1 MAFLSEI
8 TAKLGLDTTGL
19 NTALTRATADV
30 GRAGD
35 DIGRK
40 LNRAFGAGD
49 VFKGLLQGLGIQSV
63 SSLVDKLTEGF
74 KEAADHAQQIEKTT
88 AETAAI
94 YERIFAARRTDQ
106 QNLDKAREK
115 DVRLAQEAE
124 EIRTRAATPTPELT
138 MSGPFT
144 VRQTGRMTPGV
155 MTQEMEQRLFEIT
168 KERAAVMDEIE
179 KLTRSVAKADE
190 QHAQQL
196 QKDTDAYA
204 KAQADLDRQRRDF
217 EREQMD
223 NEQALKEAVMER
235 IDLEASLADD
245 IAMSDEDQI
254 ERKKRIL
261 DLDKQ
266 IQRTQEKIV
275 EDNIRAAEAQI
286 KNEKALRDA
295 QKRVTEGKAALQEAK
310 LDRSAFTVA
319 ELAAGGKGITS
330 QAKGRAREILRLEE
344 QARRQRASGFTEAAK
359 ASTSRAL
366 DLRRDF
372 SLLTSAERQPLAAQL
387 KAIQDS
393 EAHLKEIKDSLKPSA
408 IR

>member
-19 NTALTRATADV
+19 NAALTRATADV

-63 SSLVDKLTEGF
+63 QSLVDKLTEGF
-74 KEAADHAQQIEKTT
+74 KEAADHAKEIEKTT
-88 AETAAI
+88 GETAAI

-106 QNLDKAREK
+106 QNLEKARER
-115 DVRLAQEAE
+115 DARLAREAAQIQDE
-124 EIRTRAATPTPELT
+124 AAKPIETTTMGPNFQVRTTITAGKL
-138 MSGPFT
+138 
-144 VRQTGRMTPGV
+144 
-155 MTQEMEQRLFEIT
+155 TQEQEQRLFEIA
-168 KERAAVMDEIE
+168 KERAVVMEEIE
-179 KLTRSVAKADE
+179 KLTRAVAKADE
-190 QHAQQL
+190 QHSQQL
-196 QKDTDAYA
+196 ERDTDAYA

-223 NEQALKEAVMER
+223 NEQALKEFVKER

-245 IAMSDEDQI
+245 IATSDEDQI

-275 EDNIRAAEAQI
+275 EDNIRDAEAQI

-295 QKRVTEGKAALQEAK
+295 QKRVDEGRSGLRQAT
-310 LDRSAFTVA
+310 LDRSGFTVA
-319 ELAAGGKGITS
+319 DLARGGKGVT
-330 QAKGRAREILRLEE
+330 QTTKATAREILRLED
-344 QARRQRASGFTEAAK
+344 QARRQRAQGFEA
-359 ASTSRAL
+359 
-366 DLRRDF
+366 
-372 SLLTSAERQPLAAQL
+372 SAERSTARALKLRQGLGILTETERNPLSAQL
-387 KAIQDS
+387 KAVQES
-393 EAHLKEIKDSLKPSA
+393 AAYLKDIKDSLTPSS

>member
-19 NTALTRATADV
+19 NAALTKATADV

-63 SSLVDKLTEGF
+63 QSLVDKLTEGF
-74 KEAADHAQQIEKTT
+74 KEAADHAKEIEKTT
-88 AETAAI
+88 GETAAI

-106 QNLDKAREK
+106 QNLEKARER
-115 DVRLAQEAE
+115 DARLAREAAQIQDE
-124 EIRTRAATPTPELT
+124 AAKPIETTTMGPNFQVRTTITAGKL
-138 MSGPFT
+138 
-144 VRQTGRMTPGV
+144 
-155 MTQEMEQRLFEIT
+155 TQEQEQRLFEIA
-168 KERAAVMDEIE
+168 KERASVMEEIE

-190 QHAQQL
+190 QHSQQL

-204 KAQADLDRQRRDF
+204 KAQADLDRQRREF

-275 EDNIRAAEAQI
+275 EDNIKAAEAQI
-286 KNEKALRDA
+286 RNEKALKDA
-295 QKRVTEGKAALQEAK
+295 QNRVTEGRAALRDAR
-310 LDRSAFTVA
+310 LDRSGFTVS
-319 ELAAGGKGITS
+319 ELAQGGRGITQS
-330 QAKGRAREILRLEE
+330 TKATAREILRLEN
-344 QARRQRASGFTEAAK
+344 QARRQRAQGFEVSAEKSMERAEKLRSG
-359 ASTSRAL
+359 L
-366 DLRRDF
+366 G
-372 SLLTSAERQPLAAQL
+372 LLTAAERNPLGAQL
-387 KAIQDS
+387 KVLKDS
-393 EAHLKEIKDSLKPSA
+393 EKHLKDIKASLIPVNTE
-408 IR
+408 

>member
-19 NTALTRATADV
+19 NAALTKATADV

-63 SSLVDKLTEGF
+63 QSLVDKLTEGF
-74 KEAADHAQQIEKTT
+74 KEAADHAKEIEKTT
-88 AETAAI
+88 GETAAI

-106 QNLDKAREK
+106 QNLEKARER
-115 DVRLAQEAE
+115 DARLAREAAQIQDE
-124 EIRTRAATPTPELT
+124 AAKPIETTTMGPNFQVRTTITAGKL
-138 MSGPFT
+138 
-144 VRQTGRMTPGV
+144 
-155 MTQEMEQRLFEIT
+155 TQEQEQRLFEIA
-168 KERAAVMDEIE
+168 KERASVMEEIE

-190 QHAQQL
+190 QHSQQL

-204 KAQADLDRQRRDF
+204 KAQADLDRQRREF

-275 EDNIRAAEAQI
+275 EDNIKAAEAQI
-286 KNEKALRDA
+286 RNEKALKDA
-295 QKRVTEGKAALQEAK
+295 QNRVTEGRAALRDAR
-310 LDRSAFTVA
+310 LDRSGFTVS
-319 ELAAGGKGITS
+319 ELAQGGRGITQS
-330 QAKGRAREILRLEE
+330 TKATAREILRLEN
-344 QARRQRASGFTEAAK
+344 QARRQRAQGFEVSAEKSMERAEKLRSGLGLLTAAERNPLGDQLKVLKDSEKHLKDIK
-359 ASTSRAL
+359 ASLIPVNT
-366 DLRRDF
+366 
-372 SLLTSAERQPLAAQL
+372 E
-387 KAIQDS
+387 
-393 EAHLKEIKDSLKPSA
+393 
-408 IR
+408 

>member
-19 NTALTRATADV
+19 NTALTKATADV

-106 QNLDKAREK
+106 QNLDKARERDAK
-115 DVRLAQEAE
+115 LAREEE
-124 EIRTRAATPTPELT
+124 EIRKRAATPTPELT
-138 MSGPFT
+138 MGGAFK
-144 VRQTGRMTPGV
+144 VRETGRTSPGV
-155 MTQEMEQRLFEIT
+155 MTQEMEQRLFEIA
-168 KERAAVMDEIE
+168 KERAVVMEEIE
-179 KLTRSVAKADE
+179 KLTRAVAKADE
-190 QHAQQL
+190 QHSQQL
-196 QKDTDAYA
+196 QRDTDAYA
-204 KAQADLDRQRRDF
+204 KAQADLERQRRDF
-217 EREQMD
+217 EREQMS
-223 NEQALKEAVMER
+223 NEDALREAVKER
-235 IDLEASLADD
+235 LDIEASLADD
-245 IAMSDEDQI
+245 IAMSDEEQI

-275 EDNIRAAEAQI
+275 DDNIKAAEAQVR
-286 KNEKALRDA
+286 NEKAVADAEKRITDA
-295 QKRVTEGKAALQEAK
+295 QEALSRAK
-310 LDRSAFTVA
+310 IDRSSFSVS
-319 ELAAGGKGITS
+319 ELAAGGKGITQTS
-330 QAKGRAREILRLEE
+330 RVKAREIQRLET
-344 QARRQRASGFTEAAK
+344 QARRQRAQGFEDAAAQSTE
-359 ASTSRAL
+359 RAL
-366 DLRRDF
+366 ALR
-372 SLLTSAERQPLAAQL
+372 ERLGILSSSERNPLEAQL
-387 KAIQDS
+387 QTLKRS
-393 EAHLKEIKDSLKPSA
+393 EEHLEEIKNSLTNVSTE
-408 IR
+408 

>member
-19 NTALTRATADV
+19 NAALTRATADV

-63 SSLVDKLTEGF
+63 QSLVDKLTEGF
-74 KEAADHAQQIEKTT
+74 KEAADHAKEIEKTT
-88 AETAAI
+88 AETATI

-115 DVRLAQEAE
+115 DARLAREAAAIQEEASKPIEMTTMGPNFQVRTTITAGKITE
-124 EIRTRAATPTPELT
+124 E
-138 MSGPFT
+138 
-144 VRQTGRMTPGV
+144 Q
-155 MTQEMEQRLFEIT
+155 QKRLFEIA
-168 KERAAVMDEIE
+168 KERALVEEEIE

-190 QHAQQL
+190 QHSQQL

-275 EDNIRAAEAQI
+275 DDNIKAAEAQI

>member
-19 NTALTRATADV
+19 NTALTKATADV

-115 DVRLAQEAE
+115 DVRLAKE
-124 EIRTRAATPTPELT
+124 EEQIRKRATTPTAELT
-138 MSGPFT
+138 MGANYK
-144 VRQTGRMTPGV
+144 VRETGRMIPGV
-155 MTQEMEQRLFEIT
+155 MTQQMQQRLFEIA
-168 KERAAVMDEIE
+168 KERAAVMEEIE
-179 KLTRSVAKADE
+179 KLTRSVTKADE
-190 QHAQQL
+190 QHSQQL
-196 QKDTDAYA
+196 QRDTDAYA

-223 NEQALKEAVMER
+223 NEEALKEFVKER

-245 IAMSDEDQI
+245 IAMSEEDQI

-275 EDNIRAAEAQI
+275 DDNIKAAEAQV
-286 KNEKALRDA
+286 KNEKALKDA
-295 QKRVTEGKAALQEAK
+295 QNRVAEGRASLSEARR
-310 LDRSAFTVA
+310 DRSGFTVA
-319 ELAAGGKGITS
+319 ELAQGGKGIS
-330 QAKGRAREILRLEE
+330 QRTKATAREILRLES
-344 QARRQRASGFTEAAK
+344 QAKRQRAQGFEASAEK
-359 ASTSRAL
+359 SMKRAE
-366 DLRRDF
+366 DLR
-372 SLLTSAERQPLAAQL
+372 SGLGLLTAAERNPLASQL
-387 KAIQDS
+387 KAVQNS

>member
-19 NTALTRATADV
+19 NAALTKATADV

-74 KEAADHAQQIEKTT
+74 KEAADHAKEIEKTT
-88 AETAAI
+88 AETATI

-115 DVRLAQEAE
+115 DARLAREAAAIQEEAAKPIE
-124 EIRTRAATPTPELT
+124 TTTMGPNFQVRTTIAAGKL
-138 MSGPFT
+138 
-144 VRQTGRMTPGV
+144 
-155 MTQEMEQRLFEIT
+155 TQEQEQRLFEIA
-168 KERAAVMDEIE
+168 KERATVMEEIE
-179 KLTRSVAKADE
+179 KLTRAVAKADE
-190 QHAQQL
+190 QHSQQL

-223 NEQALKEAVMER
+223 NEEALKEFVKER

-245 IAMSDEDQI
+245 IATSDEDQI

-295 QKRVTEGKAALQEAK
+295 QKRVEEGRSGLRQAT
-310 LDRSAFTVA
+310 LDRSGFTVA
-319 ELAAGGKGITS
+319 DLARGGKGVT
-330 QAKGRAREILRLEE
+330 QTTKATAREILRLED
-344 QARRQRASGFTEAAK
+344 QARRQRAQGFESAAERSTARALKLRQGLGILTEA
-359 ASTSRAL
+359 
-366 DLRRDF
+366 
-372 SLLTSAERQPLAAQL
+372 ERNPLSAQL
-387 KAIQDS
+387 KAVQES
-393 EAHLKEIKDSLKPSA
+393 AAHLKEIKDSLKPSA

>member
-19 NTALTRATADV
+19 NTALTKATADV

-63 SSLVDKLTEGF
+63 SSVVDKLTEGF
-74 KEAADHAQQIEKTT
+74 KEAADHAKEIEKITT
-88 AETAAI
+88 ETATI

-115 DVRLAQEAE
+115 DVRLAKEEE

-138 MSGPFT
+138 MGGAFK
-144 VRQTGRMTPGV
+144 VRETGRMTPGV
-155 MTQEMEQRLFEIT
+155 MTQEMEQRLFEIA
-168 KERAAVMDEIE
+168 KERAAVMEEIE
-179 KLTRSVAKADE
+179 KLTRAVAKADE

-235 IDLEASLADD
+235 IELETSLADD

-275 EDNIRAAEAQI
+275 DDNIKAAEAQV
-286 KNEKALRDA
+286 KNEKALKDA
-295 QKRVTEGKAALQEAK
+295 QKRVAEGRAALSDAR
-310 LDRSAFTVA
+310 LDRSGFTVS
-319 ELAAGGKGITS
+319 ELARGGKGIT
-330 QAKGRAREILRLEE
+330 QTTRATAREILRLEN
-344 QARRQRASGFTEAAK
+344 QARRQRAQGFEASAEKSMKRAEELRSG
-359 ASTSRAL
+359 L
-366 DLRRDF
+366 G
-372 SLLTSAERQPLAAQL
+372 LLTSAERNPLGAQL
-387 KAIQDS
+387 KVLKDS
-393 EAHLKEIKDSLKPSA
+393 EKHLKDIKASLIPVN
-408 IR
+408 IE

>member
-19 NTALTRATADV
+19 NAALTRATADV

-63 SSLVDKLTEGF
+63 TSLVDKLTEGF
-74 KEAADHAQQIEKTT
+74 KDAAEHAKEIEKTT
-88 AETAAI
+88 AETATI
-94 YERIFAARRTDQ
+94 YERIFATRRTDQ

-115 DVRLAQEAE
+115 DARLAREAAAIQEEASKPIETTTMGPNFQVRTTITAGKITE
-124 EIRTRAATPTPELT
+124 E
-138 MSGPFT
+138 
-144 VRQTGRMTPGV
+144 Q
-155 MTQEMEQRLFEIT
+155 QKRLFEIA
-168 KERAAVMDEIE
+168 KERALVEEEIE
-179 KLTRSVAKADE
+179 KLTRAVAKADE
-190 QHAQQL
+190 QHTQQL

-217 EREQMD
+217 QREQMD
-223 NEQALKEAVMER
+223 NEEALKDAVKEK

-275 EDNIRAAEAQI
+275 DDNIKAAEAQV
-286 KNEKALRDA
+286 KNEKTLRDA
-295 QKRVTEGKAALQEAK
+295 QKRVAEGKASLQEAK

-319 ELAAGGKGITS
+319 EIAAGGKGITS
-330 QAKGRAREILRLEE
+330 QARGRAREIQRLEA
-344 QARRQRASGFTEAAK
+344 QARRQRAAGFEGAAEKSTE
-359 ASTSRAL
+359 RAL
-366 DLRRDF
+366 AIR
-372 SLLTSAERQPLAAQL
+372 ERLGILSSSERNPLEAQL
-387 KAIQDS
+387 KTLKQS
-393 EAHLKEIKDSLKPSA
+393 EEHLAEIKNSLTNVSTE
-408 IR
+408 

>member
-19 NTALTRATADV
+19 NAALTRATADV

-63 SSLVDKLTEGF
+63 QSLVDKLTEGF
-74 KEAADHAQQIEKTT
+74 KEAADHAKEIEKTT
-88 AETAAI
+88 AETATI

-115 DVRLAQEAE
+115 DARLAREAAAIQEEASKPIE
-124 EIRTRAATPTPELT
+124 TTTMGPNFQVRTTITTAKL
-138 MSGPFT
+138 
-144 VRQTGRMTPGV
+144 
-155 MTQEMEQRLFEIT
+155 TQEQEQRLFEIS
-168 KERAAVMDEIE
+168 KERASVMEEIE
-179 KLTRSVAKADE
+179 KLTRAVAKADE
-190 QHAQQL
+190 QHSQQL

-245 IAMSDEDQI
+245 IAMGDEDQI

-261 DLDKQ
+261 DIDKQ

-275 EDNIRAAEAQI
+275 DDNIKAAEAQI

-295 QKRVTEGKAALQEAK
+295 QKRVEEGRSGLRQAT
-310 LDRSAFTVA
+310 LDRSGFTVA
-319 ELAAGGKGITS
+319 DLARGGKGVT
-330 QAKGRAREILRLEE
+330 QTTKATAREILRLED
-344 QARRQRASGFTEAAK
+344 QARRQRAQGFESAAERSTARALKLRQGLGILTEA
-359 ASTSRAL
+359 
-366 DLRRDF
+366 
-372 SLLTSAERQPLAAQL
+372 ERNPLSAQL
-387 KAIQDS
+387 KAVQES
-393 EAHLKEIKDSLKPSA
+393 AAHLKEIKDSLKPSA

>member
-19 NTALTRATADV
+19 NAALTRATADV

-63 SSLVDKLTEGF
+63 QSLVDKLTEGF
-74 KEAADHAQQIEKTT
+74 KEAADHAKDIEKTT
-88 AETAAI
+88 AETATI

-115 DVRLAQEAE
+115 DAQLAREAARIQEEAAKPIETTTMGPNFQVR
-124 EIRTRAATPTPELT
+124 T
-138 MSGPFT
+138 T
-144 VRQTGRMTPGV
+144 VTAGRL
-155 MTQEMEQRLFEIT
+155 TQEQEQRLFEIG
-168 KERAAVMDEIE
+168 KERAAVMEEIE
-179 KLTRSVAKADE
+179 KLTRAVAKADE
-190 QHAQQL
+190 QHSQQL

-223 NEQALKEAVMER
+223 NEEALREAVKER

-245 IAMSDEDQI
+245 IAISDEDQI

-261 DLDKQ
+261 DLDRQ

-275 EDNIRAAEAQI
+275 DDNIKAAEAQVR
-286 KNEKALRDA
+286 NEKAVA
-295 QKRVTEGKAALQEAK
+295 EAEKRVTDAQEALSRTK
-310 LDRSAFTVA
+310 IDRSTFSVS
-319 ELAAGGKGITS
+319 ELAAGGKGITQTS
-330 QAKGRAREILRLEE
+330 KVKAREIQRLET
-344 QARRQRASGFTEAAK
+344 QARRQRAQGFEDAAAQSTE
-359 ASTSRAL
+359 RAL
-366 DLRRDF
+366 ALR
-372 SLLTSAERQPLAAQL
+372 ERLGILSSSERNPLEAQL
-387 KAIQDS
+387 KTLKQS
-393 EAHLKEIKDSLKPSA
+393 EEHLAEIKNSLTNVSTE
-408 IR
+408 

>member
-19 NTALTRATADV
+19 NAALTRATADV

-106 QNLDKAREK
+106 QNLDKARER

-155 MTQEMEQRLFEIT
+155 MTQEMEQRLFEIA
-168 KERAAVMDEIE
+168 KERAAVMEEIE
-179 KLTRSVAKADE
+179 KLTRSVTKADE

-223 NEQALKEAVMER
+223 NEDALREAVKER
-235 IDLEASLADD
+235 LDLEASLADD

-275 EDNIRAAEAQI
+275 DDNIKAAEAQVR
-286 KNEKALRDA
+286 NQKAVA
-295 QKRVTEGKAALQEAK
+295 EAEKRVTDAQEALSRAK
-310 LDRSAFTVA
+310 IDRSSFSVS
-319 ELAAGGKGITS
+319 ELAAGGKGITQTS
-330 QAKGRAREILRLEE
+330 KVKAREIQRLET
-344 QARRQRASGFTEAAK
+344 QARRQRAQGFEDAAAQSTE
-359 ASTSRAL
+359 RAL
-366 DLRRDF
+366 ALR
-372 SLLTSAERQPLAAQL
+372 ERLGILSSSERNPLEAQL
-387 KAIQDS
+387 QTLKRS
-393 EAHLKEIKDSLKPSA
+393 EEHLEEIANSLTNVSTE
-408 IR
+408 

>member
-63 SSLVDKLTEGF
+63 QSLVDKLTEGF
-74 KEAADHAQQIEKTT
+74 KEAADHAKEIEKTT
-88 AETAAI
+88 AETATI

-115 DVRLAQEAE
+115 DARLAREAAQIQEEAAKPIE
-124 EIRTRAATPTPELT
+124 TTTMGPNFQVRTTIAAGKL
-138 MSGPFT
+138 
-144 VRQTGRMTPGV
+144 
-155 MTQEMEQRLFEIT
+155 TQEQEQRLFEIA
-168 KERAAVMDEIE
+168 KERASVMEEIE

-190 QHAQQL
+190 QHSQQL
-196 QKDTDAYA
+196 QRDTDAYA

-217 EREQMD
+217 EREQMS
-223 NEQALKEAVMER
+223 NEDALREAVKDKIE
-235 IDLEASLADD
+235 LEASLADD
-245 IAMSDEDQI
+245 IAISDEEQI

-261 DLDKQ
+261 DLDRQ

-275 EDNIRAAEAQI
+275 EDNIKAAEAQI
-286 KNEKALRDA
+286 RNEKALKDA
-295 QKRVTEGKAALQEAK
+295 QNRVTEGRAALRDAR
-310 LDRSAFTVA
+310 LDRSGFTVS
-319 ELAAGGKGITS
+319 ELAQGGRGITQS
-330 QAKGRAREILRLEE
+330 TKATAREILRLEN
-344 QARRQRASGFTEAAK
+344 QARRQRAQGFEVSAEKSMERAEKLRSG
-359 ASTSRAL
+359 L
-366 DLRRDF
+366 G
-372 SLLTSAERQPLAAQL
+372 LLTSAERNPLGAQL
-387 KAIQDS
+387 KVLKDS
-393 EAHLKEIKDSLKPSA
+393 EKHLKEIKASLIPVNTE
-408 IR
+408 